1 MKEPINH
8 FQSELFPQS
17 SKKALKGFKQGR
29 YRFGSEISLIAKGN
43 KWIGRGKTGGNSET
57 SGAVGF

>member
-1 MKEPINH
+1 MPSQKMKEPINH

-43 KWIGRGKTGGNSET
+43 K
-57 SGAVGF
+57 